1 MSGSPIGLGA
11 AREDAEARVVVGV
24 GLDPLREHLEPVELS
39 RARGRDRRDA
49 LEPLLRDLL
58 RRARGVVLRA
68 NGHLERAE
76 ELLALRDRLRVRDH
90 LAQLVDLRAGER
102 EQAVVDA
109 HDRLADEMQAVPQEE
124 VVRLVDAAR
133 LRVVERDEA
142 GRDAPDLDCLEHL
155 ADRLVRAPLGVREDG
170 RRALFRVRADL
181 SLVRDDVHA
190 AAA

>member
-1 MSGSPIGLGA
+1 M
-11 AREDAEARVVVGV
+11 
-24 GLDPLREHLEPVELS
+24 
-39 RARGRDRRDA
+39 
-49 LEPLLRDLL
+49 
-58 RRARGVVLRA
+58 
-68 NGHLERAE
+68 
-76 ELLALRDRLRVRDH
+76 
-90 LAQLVDLRAGER
+90 
-102 EQAVVDA
+102 VDA
-109 HDRLADEMQAVPQEE
+109 DDRLADEMQAVPQEE

-133 LRVVERDEA
+133 LRVVERNEA